1 MQQILASSRSKTK
14 FRPLPAVPV
23 AQLEHAV
30 YMGRTKPIEWNARMS
45 EQEHGAGRD
54 AAGGTAAPQAEKAR
68 VPPYISFKTLL
79 TLMSELEEHGIPN
92 RIDRSVLGR
101 FSGSAGSQ
109 LMVALRWLGLV
120 DADMKPQPELSA
132 LVEAFETPEW
142 PTALGSLLE
151 ARYRFAV
158 DLDLSKA
165 TPGEF
170 ADAFRKF
177 GAKEAVA
184 AKCKRFFL
192 QAAQA
197 SNIEVNQRLL
207 QRAKPQRSARQRQ
220 ARAGPKSGESPKAPS
235 SAESRTEPV
244 IERSQY
250 DLLIDI
256 LDPAEMSE
264 DEQQAVWTLIRYL
277 KAREDD

>member
-1 MQQILASSRSKTK
+1 
-14 FRPLPAVPV
+14 
-23 AQLEHAV
+23 
-30 YMGRTKPIEWNARMS
+30 MS
-45 EQEHGAGRD
+45 EPEHGG
-54 AAGGTAAPQAEKAR
+54 APQAEEGR

-79 TLMSELEEHGIPN
+79 TLMKELEEHGMPN

-101 FSGSAGSQ
+101 FSGSSGSQ

-120 DADMKPQPELSA
+120 DADMKPQPALNS

-142 PTALGSLLE
+142 PAALGSLLKD
-151 ARYRFAV
+151 RYRFAIA
-158 DLDLSKA
+158 LDLSKA
-165 TPGEF
+165 TPSEF
-170 ADAFRKF
+170 SDAFRKF

-197 SNIEVNQRLL
+197 SDIEVNQRLL
-207 QRAKPQRSARQRQ
+207 QRAKPQRSPRQRP
-220 ARAGPKSGESPKAPS
+220 ARAGSQSGESPGPPNS
-235 SAESRTEPV
+235 PESRNPPIVEP
-244 IERSQY
+244 SHY
-250 DLLIDI
+250 DLLIEI

-264 DEQQAVWTLIRYL
+264 EEQQAVWTLIRYL

>member
-1 MQQILASSRSKTK
+1 M
-14 FRPLPAVPV
+14 
-23 AQLEHAV
+23 
-30 YMGRTKPIEWNARMS
+30 
-45 EQEHGAGRD
+45 
-54 AAGGTAAPQAEKAR
+54 
-68 VPPYISFKTLL
+68 PPYISFKTLL
-79 TLMSELEEHGIPN
+79 TLMKELGEHGVPN

-120 DADMKPQPELSA
+120 DQDMRPQPELSA
-132 LVEAFETPEW
+132 LVDAYETPKW
-142 PTALGSLLE
+142 PNALGSLLE
-151 ARYRFAV
+151 ARYSFAI

-165 TPGEF
+165 TPNQF

-207 QRAKPQRSARQRQ
+207 QRAKPQRSGRQRQ
-220 ARAGPKSGESPKAPS
+220 ENTRPNGGGKAKDPDPGKASGPPVVEPS
-235 SAESRTEPV
+235 R
-244 IERSQY
+244 Y
-250 DLLIDI
+250 DLLLIDI

-264 DEQQAVWTLIRYL
+264 DEQQAVWILIRYL